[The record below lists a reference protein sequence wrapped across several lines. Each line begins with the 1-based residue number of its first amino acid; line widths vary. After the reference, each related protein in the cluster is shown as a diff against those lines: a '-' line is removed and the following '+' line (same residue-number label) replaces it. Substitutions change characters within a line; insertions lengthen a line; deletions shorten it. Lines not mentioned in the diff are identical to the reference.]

1 MLCAY
6 SAPKLPTQSTF
17 KKLTVCLGPKMVLV
31 VLKVTRYITV
41 VQCLKDENDPKLK
54 QGKAE
59 NKKLKYK
66 PCFERKKEIPVL
78 FEIENILL
86 SSYKN

>member
-1 MLCAY
+1 MT
-6 SAPKLPTQSTF
+6 P
-17 KKLTVCLGPKMVLV
+17 
-31 VLKVTRYITV
+31 R
-41 VQCLKDENDPKLK
+41 LK

-59 NKKLKYK
+59 NKKMKYK

-86 SSYKN
+86 SSYKNWSNQLIFMVPASTCYHKYNNKMVNYKNNKTFAQTAA

>member
-1 MLCAY
+1 M
-6 SAPKLPTQSTF
+6 T
-17 KKLTVCLGPKMVLV
+17 
-31 VLKVTRYITV
+31 
-41 VQCLKDENDPKLK
+41 PKLK

-59 NKKLKYK
+59 NKKMKYK

-86 SSYKN
+86 FSYKN